1 MSRLAPYGPT
11 ASTAMSRPYGGN
23 APSAPSRDV
32 QAPLEYMGASAL
44 GYPTTKSYDPA
55 TGNSIPH
62 MSQNDAFRSLYD
74 LNKPR
79 SIEALGHSYPTEIM
93 DFPDVFSLPEL
104 AETWVSRLDARELW
118 PLKVMPMRL
127 TDSLDYAFTEIVYK
141 SVTTQMRSR
150 DQQCSGCSQGGS
162 VHSAATHPPT
172 GFQKKANGSSHTR
185 ATLRTNRVSSRST
198 ASQVCPRS
206 SPNISTPIKIPWCA
220 GLRAPRP
227 NEVPISLR
235 EAGRNCKQPTHPLQT
250 LRTIPAGLGQLQQ
263 RPPRPLR
270 TRRSSSRFHLSLGG
284 RSSDPI
290 CSS

>member
-150 DQQCSGCSQGGS
+150 NQQNAQDAHKVVLCTLQRHIPRQDSRRRQMA
-162 VHSAATHPPT
+162 HHTHE
-172 GFQKKANGSSHTR
+172 QHYEQ
-185 ATLRTNRVSSRST
+185 T
-198 ASQVCPRS
+198 ASHLDPLLHR
-206 SPNISTPIKIPWCA
+206 CA
-220 GLRAPRP
+220 HARHQTFLRLSRYPGA
-227 NEVPISLR
+227 
-235 EAGRNCKQPTHPLQT
+235 
-250 LRTIPAGLGQLQQ
+250 LG
-263 RPPRPLR
+263 
-270 TRRSSSRFHLSLGG
+270 
-284 RSSDPI
+284 
-290 CSS
+290 